1 MDERTEKIRD
11 IILETNPYE
20 DIQIDTELL
29 NIIDSLTILN
39 IVSELEYEYDL
50 IIPENMVVLENFRTI
65 TSILNML
72 DTIKN

>member
-1 MDERTEKIRD
+1 MDERIEKIRD